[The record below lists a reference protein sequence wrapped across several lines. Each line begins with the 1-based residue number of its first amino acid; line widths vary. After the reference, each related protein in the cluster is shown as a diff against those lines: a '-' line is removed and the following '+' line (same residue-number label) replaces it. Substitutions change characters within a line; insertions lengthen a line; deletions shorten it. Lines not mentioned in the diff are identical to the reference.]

1 MPAITLPDGSQ
12 RTFEQEVTVMDVAAD
27 IGPGLAKATLAGEV
41 DGVLRDASHV
51 IETMPPC
58 VSLPAGMT
66 KGLKLFATRLRT

>member
-27 IGPGLAKATLAGEV
+27 IGPGLARATLAGAV

-51 IETMPPC
+51 IEDD
-58 VSLPAGMT
+58 VSLRIIT
-66 KGLKLFATRLRT
+66 SKDDTYHSKNQL